1 MKKKI
6 QMNSVAEGAEMSCQ
20 HELNSF
26 ITFPDGLQ
34 KHTYRICHYKLPRKE
49 GRNKGISSRASS
61 LFAPWTG
68 RPITADTLIQRAES
82 ESLMDVCSFKNV
94 AILHPV
100 FLSKLSGVQRE
111 RQADVALAAAS
122 QVNHQVLTLLAFI

>member
-1 MKKKI
+1 MKKKV

-34 KHTYRICHYKLPRKE
+34 KRTYCICHYKLPRKE

-61 LFAPWTG
+61 LFVPWAG
-68 RPITADTLIQRAES
+68 RPITADTLMQRAES
-82 ESLMDVCSFKNV
+82 ESLMGVCGFKKCCDF
-94 AILHPV
+94 ASCV
-100 FLSKLSGVQRE
+100 FIKVE
-111 RQADVALAAAS
+111 RYAERDRQM
-122 QVNHQVLTLLAFI
+122 